1 MFSLS
6 GKSSNISCDI
16 FPPLILEDGDYEIG
30 LVELNVYNSIPNVE
44 KGVNDKFHY
53 GQDKVI
59 TIDEGS
65 YEIDEIVDFINKH
78 SGREDKLLNLTANT
92 NTLKSKMTCLEDVHF
107 EKENSIGGLFGFK
120 KQVYKA
126 TDHSGNEIK
135 KKTHISENVINII
148 SVNTIRV
155 ECNVARGSFENG
167 REGHV
172 LHEFFPSVGTG
183 YKIVEVPNTIIYLPV
198 NVRRIDNLTVTLR
211 DQNGRLVN
219 FRGETISLRLHLRK
233 RYGSD
238 I

>member
-16 FPPLILEDGDYEIG
+16 FPPIILDDGDYEIG

-44 KGVNDKFHY
+44 KGVNDNFHY
-53 GQDKVI
+53 GENEVI

-65 YEIDEIVDFINKH
+65 YEVDEIVSFINRH
-78 SGREDKLLNLTANT
+78 AGRKLLTLTANK
-92 NTLKSKMTCLEDVHF
+92 NTLKSEMTCIEDVHF
-107 EKENSIGGLFGFK
+107 EKENSIGGLFGFN

-126 TDHSGNEIK
+126 TDHSNNAITQ
-135 KKTHISENVINII
+135 KTYTSENVINII